1 MVQQEADDQERL
13 SVLPITLGHKAFLRK
28 LKLPE

>member
-1 MVQQEADDQERL
+1 VQQEADDQERL

-28 LKLPE
+28 LKPPE